1 MKAALNDFVATFKK
15 KMAATKAQRWED
27 FEHKWSQDG
36 LSVEL
41 FCNLN
46 AFATIFDVSLFV
58 TVRFGDGIKVT
69 SEMPLSALQSDVDE
83 FLS

>member
-1 MKAALNDFVATFKK
+1 MKAALNDFVTIFKE
-15 KMAATKAQRWED
+15 KMAAGQAQRWDD
-27 FEHKWSQDG
+27 FEHKWSQDS

-46 AFATIFDVSLFV
+46 AFATIFDVSMFV

-69 SEMPLSALQSDVDE
+69 SEMPLSALQSDIDE